1 MLLKRIMMSVS
12 FLLAASACSEEAS
25 NGDVSQTCPEAKSQ
39 IENFMSQN
47 RSCNSDSDC
56 NSEFGGCL
64 VLVFNNSTDR
74 NELYRLKSSYDSA
87 CSGQGVC
94 GIPPGIAKCENQ
106 VCKSAPWP

>member
-1 MLLKRIMMSVS
+1 MLLKRIQMSVC
-12 FLLAASACSEEAS
+12 FLLAASACSKEAS
-25 NGDVSQTCPEAKSQ
+25 NGDISQTCPEAKSQ

-56 NSEFGGCL
+56 TSEYGGCL

-94 GIPPGIAKCENQ
+94 AIPPGFPKCENQ
-106 VCKSAPWP
+106 VCNSVRGP